1 MNFDITRAWKDQ
13 TYREN
18 LSEEQRT
25 SLPANP
31 AGEIELSEADL
42 AAVYGA
48 DGWESNGASHCNGWG
63 EQGST
68 SGWDENGGF
77 GMQHTSSI
85 CSILCSHT
93 CRVDILD
100 LLGPRL

>member
-1 MNFDITRAWKDQ
+1 MSLDITRAWKDQ

-18 LSEEQRT
+18 LSAEERAQ
-25 SLPANP
+25 LPANP

-42 AAVYGA
+42 AAVYGG
-48 DGWESNGASHCNGWG
+48 DGWG
-63 EQGST
+63 EEGGNY
-68 SGWDENGGF
+68 GWDGMN
-77 GMQHTSSI
+77 GMQTERNSHI

-93 CRVDILD
+93 CRIGILD